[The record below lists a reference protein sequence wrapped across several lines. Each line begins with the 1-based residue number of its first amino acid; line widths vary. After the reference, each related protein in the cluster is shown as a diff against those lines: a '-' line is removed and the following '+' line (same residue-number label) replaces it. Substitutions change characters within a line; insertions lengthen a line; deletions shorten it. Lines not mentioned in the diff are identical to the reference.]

1 MLDKMLALDLYS
13 AYRHEWCHFSHL
25 TFRKKTHCSMIASF
39 IFIMTLSSHPCC
51 QNLPPE
57 TKYSKFDRHLSLSLE
72 TVTWS
77 RSHLFASPAPSK
89 SSQPSGCAGM
99 CGIYYLLLALNDC
112 WCECCDGPL
121 LHLLWLSML
130 WTNQDSALCC
140 AKVKKETLSF
150 CLCTHNVAL
159 HCLFMR
165 THG

>member
-1 MLDKMLALDLYS
+1 MSFFSPNFPQEDTPLYDCIFYFYNDTQLTSLLPKLA
-13 AYRHEWCHFSHL
+13 
-25 TFRKKTHCSMIASF
+25 
-39 IFIMTLSSHPCC
+39 
-51 QNLPPE
+51 PE

-150 CLCTHNVAL
+150 CQCTHNVAL